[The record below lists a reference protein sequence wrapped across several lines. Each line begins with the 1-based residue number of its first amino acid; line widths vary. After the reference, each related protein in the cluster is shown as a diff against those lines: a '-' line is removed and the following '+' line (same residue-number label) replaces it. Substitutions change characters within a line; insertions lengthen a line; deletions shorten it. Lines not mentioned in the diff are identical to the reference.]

1 MNKSLRQ
8 EGGPSDDLVRDVL
21 ETLAAQVSVSPD
33 AYHEVRAEW
42 VRRQR
47 RRKRLGVLI
56 AIVLVALADLVGLW
70 ALNRADTGGSLIF
83 DDHAPVQRHDQPVP
97 RVGQP

>member
-1 MNKSLRQ
+1 MSESPRQ
-8 EGGPSDDLVRDVL
+8 GGTASDELLRDVL
-21 ETLAAQVSVSPD
+21 EALASQVSVSPD

-47 RRKRLGVLI
+47 RRKRLGVVI
-56 AIVLVALADLVGLW
+56 AIALIALADLFGLW
-70 ALNRADTGGSLIF
+70 ALNQTETGGSVIF
-83 DDHAPVQRHDQPVP
+83 DDRTPAHHDDETVP

>member
-1 MNKSLRQ
+1 MSESPR
-8 EGGPSDDLVRDVL
+8 EGGTASDELLRDVL
-21 ETLAAQVSVSPD
+21 ETLASQVSVSPD

-47 RRKRLGVLI
+47 RRKRLGVVI
-56 AIVLVALADLVGLW
+56 AIVLIALADLIGLW
-70 ALNRADTGGSLIF
+70 SLNRAETGGSVIF
-83 DDHAPVQRHDQPVP
+83 DDRTPAQHDEQPVP

>member
-1 MNKSLRQ
+1 MTGSRQ
-8 EGGPSDDLVRDVL
+8 GGTAPDGLLRDVL

-47 RRKRLGVLI
+47 RRKRIGVMV
-56 AIVLVALADLVGLW
+56 AIVLVALADLIGLW
-70 ALNRADTGGSLIF
+70 ALNRADTGGSVIF
-83 DDHAPVQRHDQPVP
+83 DDRTPAQHDEQPVP

>member
-1 MNKSLRQ
+1 MNESPR
-8 EGGPSDDLVRDVL
+8 SDELLRDVL

-56 AIVLVALADLVGLW
+56 AIVVIALADLIGLW
-70 ALNRADTGGSLIF
+70 ALNRADTGDSVIF
-83 DDHAPVQRHDQPVP
+83 DDRAPAQRQEQPVP
-97 RVGQP
+97 RLGQP

>member
-1 MNKSLRQ
+1 MSESAGR
-8 EGGPSDDLVRDVL
+8 GGTASDEMLRDVL
-21 ETLAAQVSVSPD
+21 ETLAAQVTVSPD
-33 AYHEVRAEW
+33 AYHELRAEW

-56 AIVLVALADLVGLW
+56 AVLVIAIADLIGLW
-70 ALNRADTGGSLIF
+70 ALNRAETGGSVIF
-83 DDHAPVQRHDQPVP
+83 DDRTPTQRHEQPVP

>member
-1 MNKSLRQ
+1 MSESPRQ
-8 EGGPSDDLVRDVL
+8 GGTDELLRDVL

-33 AYHEVRAEW
+33 AYHQVRAEW

-47 RRKRLGVLI
+47 RRKRLGVVI
-56 AIVLVALADLVGLW
+56 AIVLIALADLVGLW
-70 ALNRADTGGSLIF
+70 ALNQTETGGSVIF
-83 DDHAPVQRHDQPVP
+83 DDRTPAHHDEENVP

>member
-1 MNKSLRQ
+1 MNESPRQ
-8 EGGPSDDLVRDVL
+8 GGTASDGLLRDVL

-33 AYHEVRAEW
+33 AYHEVRAQW

-56 AIVLVALADLVGLW
+56 AIVLVALADLIGLW
-70 ALNRADTGGSLIF
+70 ALNRVDTGGSVIF
-83 DDHAPVQRHDQPVP
+83 DDRAPVQRHEQPVP

>member
-1 MNKSLRQ
+1 MNESPHQ
-8 EGGPSDDLVRDVL
+8 GGPSSDELVRDVL

-56 AIVLVALADLVGLW
+56 AIVVVALADLIGLW
-70 ALNRADTGGSLIF
+70 ALNRADTGGSVIF
-83 DDHAPVQRHDQPVP
+83 DDSAPAQRHEPPVP
-97 RVGQP
+97 RIGQP